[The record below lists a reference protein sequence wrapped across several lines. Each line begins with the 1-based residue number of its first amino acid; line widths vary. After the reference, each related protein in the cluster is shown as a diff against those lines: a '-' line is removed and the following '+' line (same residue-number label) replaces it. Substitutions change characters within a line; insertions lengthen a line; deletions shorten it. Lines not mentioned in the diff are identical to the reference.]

1 MASSDILEL
10 IDTELMEDDSTTLP
24 SELEAE
30 STEATDLFDIRD
42 LLLDETD

>member
-10 IDTELMEDDSTTLP
+10 MDTELLEDYSTTFP
-24 SELEAE
+24 SESEAE
-30 STEATDLFDIRD
+30 SPEATDLLDIRD